1 MTVVQQRQTSHG
13 APLVLVVD
21 DGEINRALVEAFLSD
36 LDCRLQSAEDGPSA
50 LAAIDKETP
59 DLVLLD
65 VQMPGMDG
73 YEVCRRIKAGPRGR
87 LLPVVMLTAL
97 DNANDRVLAL
107 EAGADDF
114 MSKPVDRIELVAR
127 VRSALRLKAVYDTL
141 DSAEQV
147 IFSLAAAVEAKDK
160 YTEKH
165 THRVAE
171 SARHVGMKLG
181 LPERGL
187 DALYRGGIIHDIGK
201 IGVPDA
207 ILLKPGPL
215 AGDEVRIMRA
225 HTTIGES
232 IVRPL
237 RSGANL
243 LPIIRNHHEHFDG
256 RGYPDGLAGRAI
268 PRLAR
273 IVAVC
278 DSYDALV
285 TDRPYR
291 KARTV
296 DEAIGTLADGAGKQW
311 DPEVVEALVGDL
323 STITAQG
330 VA

>member
-1 MTVVQQRQTSHG
+1 MTVIQQRQTSHG

-36 LDCRLQSAEDGPSA
+36 LDCRLQSFADGPSA
-50 LAAIDKETP
+50 LTAIEKESP

-73 YEVCRRIKAGPRGR
+73 YEVCRRIKARPRGR

-114 MSKPVDRIELVAR
+114 MSKPVDRVELVAR
-127 VRSALRLKAVYDTL
+127 VRSALRLKAVYETL

-147 IFSLAAAVEAKDK
+147 IFSLAA
-160 YTEKH
+160 
-165 THRVAE
+165 RVAE
-171 SARHVGMKLG
+171 TARHVGMKLG
-181 LPERGL
+181 MPERAL

-215 AGDEVRIMRA
+215 VGEELLIMRA

-237 RSGANL
+237 RSGTNL

-256 RGYPDGLAGRAI
+256 NGYPDGLAGRAI

-278 DSYDALV
+278 DAYDALV

-291 KARTV
+291 KARSV
-296 DEAIGTLADGAGKQW
+296 DEAIATLMDGAGKQW
-311 DPEVVEALVGDL
+311 DPEVVEALVGEL
-323 STITAQG
+323 STITALG

>member
-36 LDCRLQSAEDGPSA
+36 LDCRLRSAEDGPSA
-50 LAAIDKETP
+50 LAAIDRETP

-181 LPERGL
+181 LPERAL

-323 STITAQG
+323 STITALG

>member
-50 LAAIDKETP
+50 LVAIDKETP

-256 RGYPDGLAGRAI
+256 SGYPDGLAGRAI

-296 DEAIGTLADGAGKQW
+296 DEAIRTLADGAGKQW

-323 STITAQG
+323 STITALG

>member
-1 MTVVQQRQTSHG
+1 MGRRSC
-13 APLVLVVD
+13 
-21 DGEINRALVEAFLSD
+21 S
-36 LDCRLQSAEDGPSA
+36 SSDGPSA

-181 LPERGL
+181 LPERAL

-323 STITAQG
+323 STITALG

>member
-1 MTVVQQRQTSHG
+1 
-13 APLVLVVD
+13 VLVVD

-181 LPERGL
+181 LPERAL

-323 STITAQG
+323 STITALG

>member
-1 MTVVQQRQTSHG
+1 
-13 APLVLVVD
+13 
-21 DGEINRALVEAFLSD
+21 
-36 LDCRLQSAEDGPSA
+36 
-50 LAAIDKETP
+50 
-59 DLVLLD
+59 

-256 RGYPDGLAGRAI
+256 SGYPDGLAGRAI

-296 DEAIGTLADGAGKQW
+296 DEAIRTLADGAGKQW

-323 STITAQG
+323 STITALG

>member
-21 DGEINRALVEAFLSD
+21 DGAINRALVEAFLSD

-256 RGYPDGLAGRAI
+256 SGYPDGLAGRAI

-296 DEAIGTLADGAGKQW
+296 DEAIRTLADGAGKQW

-323 STITAQG
+323 STITALG